1 VPSVAALSRLRAW
14 YAVMSFI
21 REARAAACSHDGT
34 GDGCYGCIMMLA
46 YGGFLPQPALDE
58 VTDYASRA

>member
-1 VPSVAALSRLRAW
+1 
-14 YAVMSFI
+14 MSFI